1 MIFKKLISL
10 ALLATAMLQ
19 VVYGT
24 PASARGHH
32 GYHQHARAGHGSH
45 HRSNVTYG
53 GGYYTNVDGRSVHRP
68 VFTSRA
74 PDGASARCGDGSY
87 SFSLHRRGTCS
98 HHGGV
103 ARWL

>member
-1 MIFKKLISL
+1 MIFKKVISL
-10 ALLATAMLQ
+10 ALLATAVPQ
-19 VVYGT
+19 VVCGS
-24 PASARGHH
+24 PAIARGHH
-32 GYHQHARAGHGSH
+32 GHHQHARAGHGNH
-45 HRSNVTYG
+45 HRSTVTYG
-53 GGYYTNVDGRSVHRP
+53 GGYYNNVDGRSVHRP

>member
-1 MIFKKLISL
+1 MIIQRFVKLASIATVLLSVV
-10 ALLATAMLQ
+10 LAT
-19 VVYGT
+19 
-24 PASARGHH
+24 PATARG
-32 GYHQHARAGHGSH
+32 QHAHHHAASGHKSH
-45 HRSNVTYG
+45 HRSSPSYG

-68 VFTSRA
+68 VFTDRA

>member
-1 MIFKKLISL
+1 MIFKKVISL
-10 ALLATAMLQ
+10 ALLAIAVLQ

-24 PASARGHH
+24 PASARDHHGHH
-32 GYHQHARAGHGSH
+32 HHARAGYGSH
-45 HRSNVTYG
+45 HRSNVIYG